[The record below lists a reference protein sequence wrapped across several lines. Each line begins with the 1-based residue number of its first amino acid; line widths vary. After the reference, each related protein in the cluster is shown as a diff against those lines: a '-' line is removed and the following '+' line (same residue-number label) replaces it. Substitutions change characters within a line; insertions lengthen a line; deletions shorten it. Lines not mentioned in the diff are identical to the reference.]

1 MFRYSF
7 IVDTLLKAMTHKYVR
22 RIPKGVTKTGATK
35 YMYFYAGQENRG
47 QGIGHERELV
57 QGASFAMGQGDQ
69 RHHAHISKVDGDKL
83 TVKYDDGAKKGTE
96 ETMTKKQFQ
105 SMIQKEHGAVSTQA
119 KQKTT
124 KKPIAQATASSMKQ
138 EQTSTKP
145 MPSEQPQTTT
155 RSKQEQEA
163 LDDKLEK
170 LSLVPIRIQ
179 KDKELIKELPGFF
192 YRQNADDVIETYL
205 SDAQL
210 GQQFASIPNIRKILK
225 EKLQTNVSSF
235 TLNEDQDNELNRI
248 VDNLASRDKA
258 IELSKF
264 PFLLEPSALNK
275 LFDKQ
280 SLRRLEL
287 DTIQEELK
295 TQRSK
300 K

>member
-1 MFRYSF
+1 MFRYSLF
-7 IVDTLLKAMTHKYVR
+7 VDSLIKAMTHKYIR
-22 RIPKGVTKTGATK
+22 RVPKGVTKTGATK
-35 YMYFYAGQENRG
+35 YMYYYAGQEG
-47 QGIGHERELV
+47 HGKGIVHESELV
-57 QGASFAMGQGDQ
+57 TGASFAMGQGDQ
-69 RHHAHISKVDGDKL
+69 RHHAHITKVEGDKL

-105 SMIQKEHGAVSTQA
+105 RMIQKEHGAGSTQA
-119 KQKTT
+119 KPKTT
-124 KKPIAQATASSMKQ
+124 KKPTAQATASSMKQ
-138 EQTSTKP
+138 EQPSTKP
-145 MPSEQPQTTT
+145 MPSEQTQTTT

-210 GQQFASIPNIRKILK
+210 GQQFAGIPNIKKILK
-225 EKLQTNVSSF
+225 EKLQNNASSF

-258 IELSKF
+258 LELNKF

-280 SLRRLEL
+280 ALRRLEL
-287 DTIQEELK
+287 DTIHEQIK
-295 TQRSK
+295 TIRSK
-300 K
+300 Q

>member
-1 MFRYSF
+1 MFSYSLF
-7 IVDTLLKAMTHKYVR
+7 VDSLIKAMGHKYVR
-22 RIPKGVTKTGATK
+22 RIPKGTTKTGKTK
-35 YMYFYAGQENRG
+35 YVYFYAGQENRG
-47 QGIGHERELV
+47 QGIGHESELV

-69 RHHAHISKVDGDKL
+69 RHHAHISKVDGDKI

-124 KKPIAQATASSMKQ
+124 KKPTTQATASSMKQ
-138 EQTSTKP
+138 EQISTKP
-145 MPSEQPQTTT
+145 TPSEQPQTTT
-155 RSKQEQEA
+155 RSKQEQDA

-210 GQQFASIPNIRKILK
+210 GQQFAGIPNIRKILK

-295 TQRSK
+295 TPRSK